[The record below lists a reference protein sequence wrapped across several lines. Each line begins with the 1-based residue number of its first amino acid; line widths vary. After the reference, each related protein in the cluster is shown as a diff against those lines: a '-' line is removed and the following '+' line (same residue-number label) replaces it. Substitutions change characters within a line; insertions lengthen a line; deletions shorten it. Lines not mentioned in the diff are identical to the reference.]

1 MQRPND
7 SSASFYKRYEGKY
20 GYRQLQLFLWQ
31 DDGVWMNHKKVLRL
45 MQKLGIQASIRR
57 NRRFKMTYQA
67 AERVAENL
75 LKRAFAAEKT
85 KPEIGDGCDPIPCG
99 RALDLSFGG
108 ERLILI
114 TRLWPTN
121 SANVMTTN
129 WFSKRS
135 PKGLPNKKT

>member
-31 DDGVWMNHKKVLRL
+31 DDGVWMKHKKVLRL

-75 LKRAFAAEKT
+75 LKRAFAAEK
-85 KPEIGDGCDPIPCG
+85 
-99 RALDLSFGG
+99 
-108 ERLILI
+108 
-114 TRLWPTN
+114 
-121 SANVMTTN
+121 
-129 WFSKRS
+129 
-135 PKGLPNKKT
+135 PNQK